1 MHKKVVDIIAKYMPH
16 DSAIVIHVRCVT
28 IQCLLINFLKGQI
41 TNLKHK
47 MLYVCVLCV
56 ECTGEV
62 VNDYREIQ
70 ARL

>member
-47 MLYVCVLCV
+47 MLYVVFVLIIGNISETLV
-56 ECTGEV
+56 
-62 VNDYREIQ
+62 RK
-70 ARL
+70 